1 MKSIYRLLVM
11 LLLIF
16 LAYYLFNFN
25 KVEPKKKLNP
35 VSLQNHDN
43 SHSNSSINEKLL
55 QQESDITAIQKTQQ
69 IPQIDQLTISEK
81 TPDETK
87 LDYISAYRD
96 WQYFDNCYTD
106 VEDFH
111 NEKDPL
117 QTLVERFANNPREYQ
132 TEPTPKQNTYYLHHV
147 EICKGLI
154 DDKSNSFSVLKGKL
168 EKKFRRIIPKTDK
181 EKQLQHALQMRNQ
194 LRDYQLEFNR
204 AHRARTSLP
213 PEQLNF
219 INDQIQQLTVDML
232 QIYNANHVLTPQQ
245 AELVKQ
251 YGEKIETLRLQIV
264 NSNQIDTEL
273 ISAIENRVDGFLNSI
288 DDYLHRVHSPDAF
301 LVLVSVL
308 YNVGF
313 YQNDSTV
320 LNRIKQQTGIYDSYY
335 LRILNEV
342 VMPLVACSMD
352 YPCDAESDF
361 ILSYCLG
368 LKDSMFSQACGLSL
382 EDFYFSFYIGANQM
396 NDVNNYFNFLV
407 NRYAK
412 K

>member
-25 KVEPKKKLNP
+25 KIESKKKLNP

-69 IPQIDQLTISEK
+69 TPQIDQLTISEK

-117 QTLVERFANNPREYQ
+117 QTLVERFTNNPREYQ
-132 TEPTPKQNTYYLHHV
+132 TEPTPQQNTYYLHHV

-168 EKKFRRIIPKTDK
+168 EKKFRHIIPKTDK

-232 QIYNANHVLTPQQ
+232 QVYNANHVLTPQQ

-251 YGEKIETLRLQIV
+251 YGEKIEALRLQIV

-273 ISAIENRVDGFLNSI
+273 ISAIEDRVDGFLNSI

-308 YNVGF
+308 YDVGF

-320 LNRIKQQTGIYDSYY
+320 LNRINSKLGFM
-335 LRILNEV
+335 IL
-342 VMPLVACSMD
+342 
-352 YPCDAESDF
+352 
-361 ILSYCLG
+361 I
-368 LKDSMFSQACGLSL
+368 
-382 EDFYFSFYIGANQM
+382 I
-396 NDVNNYFNFLV
+396 
-407 NRYAK
+407 
-412 K
+412 